1 MSVLSPKSSQ
11 ERRWLLGLAASG
23 SMTIYLMLMGIIAL
37 FIGGVLASR
46 LWAMIAG

>member
-1 MSVLSPKSSQ
+1 MSFLSPKSSQ
-11 ERRWLLGLAASG
+11 ERRWLRGLAASG

-46 LWAMIAG
+46 LWAVVAG